1 MYHSQR
7 PEIMTTLFA
16 PEEILLNAEYES
28 SRRINTN
35 ASLSFS
41 VSLNADR
48 RRIFQ
53 VLTISEYMETWISI
67 PGCQP
72 DCPVF
77 VTSDPTAFYVRYR
90 DERGAQSALVGLY
103 QTYRTSKTNILWR
116 RTGVPESDT
125 SLVRIRLNGDFE
137 RTTLSLNHSG
147 LNSHEERDWHSQ
159 LWARSLQRLTSL
171 FELQ

>member
-1 MYHSQR
+1 
-7 PEIMTTLFA
+7 MTTLFA
-16 PEEILLNAEYES
+16 QPEGILLDAENG
-28 SRRINTN
+28 RPQRINTD

-53 VLTISEYMETWISI
+53 VLTVSEYMETWLSI
-67 PGCQP
+67 PQCQP
-72 DCPVF
+72 DSRIY
-77 VTSDPTAFYVRYR
+77 VTSDPNAFYVHYC
-90 DERGAQSALVGLY
+90 DEKGGPSSLVGFY

-116 RTGVPESDT
+116 RVGVRDSDT

-137 RTTLSLNHSG
+137 RTTLRLNHSG
-147 LNSHEERDWHSQ
+147 LNSDEERDWHSQ
-159 LWARSLQRLTSL
+159 LWAQSLQRLTLL